1 MQKTGGVLPHM
12 KSEIERRLCQR
23 ILGRRKDLG
32 MSRQVLADLL
42 KINYETIRQWETQ
55 ASVPRLS
62 RMTDLAFVLQT
73 NIEWLLL
80 GQQPKTSKYRVKT
93 KS

>member
-1 MQKTGGVLPHM
+1 M
-12 KSEIERRLCQR
+12 KKKKEALKKMNSDLERRLCQR

-42 KINYETIRQWETQ
+42 EISYETVRCWETQ

-80 GQQPKTSKYRVKT
+80 GQQPKNSKYRVKT

>member
-1 MQKTGGVLPHM
+1 M

-23 ILGRRKDLG
+23 ILDRRKELG

-55 ASVPRLS
+55 ANVPRLY
-62 RMTDLAFVLQT
+62 RIYDLAFALQT

-80 GQQPKTSKYRVKT
+80 GQQTTNTKYRVKS
-93 KS
+93 KG